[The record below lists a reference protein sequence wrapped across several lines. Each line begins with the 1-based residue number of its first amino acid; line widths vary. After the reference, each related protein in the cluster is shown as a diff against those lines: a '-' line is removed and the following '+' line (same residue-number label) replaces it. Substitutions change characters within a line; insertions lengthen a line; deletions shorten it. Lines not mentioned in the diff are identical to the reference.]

1 MLVTGGAGF
10 IGSHLI
16 QRLLAQGRKVTCL
29 DNFCDYY
36 DPAIKR
42 KNISSFL
49 KDKKFTLV
57 EADIRDRDALKKL
70 FGEYKFDKVIH
81 LAAQPGVRMSLQN
94 PDLYLDIN
102 VRGTLNILEVLKEFG
117 VKSFIFGSSSSVYGA
132 TKVIP
137 FSEDGELNPISP
149 YGVSKRTG
157 ELLCAAYH
165 HLYKIPTVV
174 FRFFTVYGPRQR
186 PDMAIHKFIKHID
199 EGEKIILYG
208 NGQSQRDYTYVED
221 IVDGIVSAL
230 DQDFDF
236 ETFNLGNSE
245 PVSLQQLISTIESCL
260 EKQAVIEYLPDQPGD
275 PLVTCAGIEKS
286 GRLLNYRPKVKIEE
300 GIKHFVQWYKEEKK
314 GG

>member
-42 KNISSFL
+42 KNISRFL

-81 LAAQPGVRMSLQN
+81 LAAQPGVRLSLQD

-102 VRGTLNILEVLKEFG
+102 VRGTLNILEMLKEFG

-132 TKVIP
+132 TQVIP
-137 FSEDGELNPISP
+137 FSEDGELKPISP

-174 FRFFTVYGPRQR
+174 LRFFTVYGPRQR

-199 EGEKIILYG
+199 EGEKISLFG
-208 NGQSQRDYTYVED
+208 DGQSQRDYTYVED

-230 DQDFDF
+230 DKDFDF

-245 PVSLQQLISTIESCL
+245 PVSLQRLISIIESCL
-260 EKQAVIEYLPDQPGD
+260 EKKAVIEHLPDQPGD
-275 PLVTCAGIEKS
+275 PLVTYAGIEKS
-286 GRLLNYRPKVKIEE
+286 GRLLNYRPKVKTEE
-300 GIKHFVQWYKEEKK
+300 GIKHFVKWYIEGKK